1 MNKITVLSIVTA
13 AVLFVGCG
21 DDTKK
26 AASEATAKVVE
37 STKTAADSAGDVA
50 KKAVDETADVVK
62 KAGDAIT
69 EATDKAVKATKEAAE
84 ATKEVASK
92 AADSV
97 QKSVA
102 EAATATKAA
111 VADATG
117 DDAGAAV
124 FKKCAGCHGTDG
136 KTKALGKSA
145 EIAGESKEDLV
156 TKISEYKAGTR
167 DVAGMG
173 ALMKGQVASLNDED
187 IQAVA
192 GYISNLK

>member
-1 MNKITVLSIVTA
+1 MNKITVLSIVAA

-37 STKTAADSAGDVA
+37 STKTAADSAGDAA
-50 KKAVDETADVVK
+50 KVAVDKTAEAVK

-69 EATDKAVKATKEAAE
+69 EATDKAVEATRKAAE
-84 ATKEVASK
+84 ATEEAASK
-92 AADSV
+92 AADTV

-102 EAATATKAA
+102 EAAAATKAA
-111 VADATG
+111 VTDTSG
-117 DDAGAAV
+117 DDAGAAI
-124 FKKCAGCHGTDG
+124 FKKCAGCHGADG

-145 EIAGESKEDLV
+145 EIAGEPKDDLV
-156 TKISEYKAGTR
+156 TKISEYKTGTR
-167 DVAGMG
+167 NVAGMG
-173 ALMKGQVASLNDED
+173 SLMKGQVASLSDAD

-192 GYISNLK
+192 AYISKLK